1 MITLKEYIKTYEL
14 NNGVKLPKIGFGTWQ
29 IKNGEEAYQSVTFA
43 LKHGYKHIDTAAAYG
58 NEKSVGKAIK
68 DFNIKREDLF
78 VTTKLPAEVKNYE
91 EARKTFL
98 KSLKDL
104 DMDYVDLYLIHAPWP
119 WSEMGKDCK
128 EGNVAV
134 YKAMEEFYKEGKI
147 KAIGVSNFSP
157 DDIENILEHCD
168 VVPAVNQI
176 GYFIGIDQ
184 SKTIDYCNK
193 HDIFI
198 IAYSPLGIGYLLS
211 NDDIKK
217 VAKKYDVS
225 SAQICLRYLLQKGV
239 AALPKSVHENRIEQN
254 TKLDF
259 EIQEEDIAFLDTIKG
274 DPRRWE

>member
-1 MITLKEYIKTYEL
+1 MKEYVKTYEL
-14 NNGVKLPKIGFGTWQ
+14 NNGVRLPKIGFGTWQ
-29 IKNGEEAYQSVTFA
+29 IKNGEEAYQSVTYA

-58 NEKSVGKAIK
+58 NEKSVGQAIK
-68 DFNIKREDLF
+68 DFGIKREDLF
-78 VTTKLPAEVKNYE
+78 VTTKLPAEVKDYE
-91 EARKTFL
+91 EAKKTFL

-119 WSEMGKDCK
+119 WNEMGKDCK

-176 GYFIGIDQ
+176 GYFIGLDQ
-184 SKTIDYCNK
+184 SETIEYCNE

-217 VAKKYDVS
+217 VANKYDVS
-225 SAQICLRYLLQKGV
+225 PAQICLRYLLQKGV

-259 EIQEEDIAFLDTIKG
+259 EIKEEDMAFLDTIKG

>member
-1 MITLKEYIKTYEL
+1 MITMKEYVKTYEL

-68 DFNIKREDLF
+68 DFGIKREDLF
-78 VTTKLPAEVKNYE
+78 VTTKLPAEVKDYE
-91 EARKTFL
+91 EAKKTFL

-119 WSEMGKDCK
+119 WNEMGKDCK

-176 GYFIGIDQ
+176 GYFIGLDQ
-184 SKTIDYCNK
+184 SETIEYCNE

-217 VAKKYDVS
+217 VANKYDVS
-225 SAQICLRYLLQKGV
+225 PAQICLRYLLQKGV

-259 EIQEEDIAFLDTIKG
+259 EIKEEDMVFLDTIKG